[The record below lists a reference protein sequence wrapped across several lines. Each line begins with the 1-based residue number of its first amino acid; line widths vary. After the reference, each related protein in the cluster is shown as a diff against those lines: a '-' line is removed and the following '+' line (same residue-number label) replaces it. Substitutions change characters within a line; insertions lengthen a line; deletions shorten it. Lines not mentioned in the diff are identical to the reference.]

1 MKEPACQVREK
12 ALLLHRNSYWKTL
25 RVNARVLRFVSHS
38 LSKVRGLKKK
48 GPITTDEIE
57 MARNCLIRRV
67 QRDVSEQTKAPG
79 WQLVKVEDNG
89 IFLCKKRISGYQPIY
104 VHASPFVEKLIE
116 YTHEK
121 IMHLGVAN
129 TMAAIRKQ
137 YWVPYLRSKV
147 KKAIKRCHT

>member
-1 MKEPACQVREK
+1 M
-12 ALLLHRNSYWKTL
+12 
-25 RVNARVLRFVSHS
+25 SHS
-38 LSKVRGLKKK
+38 LSGLKKK

-57 MARNCLIRRV
+57 VAGNCLIRRV
-67 QRDVSEQTKAPG
+67 QRDVSEQTEAPG

-104 VHASPFVEKLIE
+104 VDASPFVEKLIE

-137 YWVPYLRSKV
+137 YWVPHLRSKV
-147 KKAIKRCHT
+147 KKPMPYVKSLFHQTISSTDDSTFARIQNRRIEITG